1 MSTTAQTEAPK
12 PPPYPTVQ
20 VPSGW
25 CGCAGGALVRARR
38 QNTDLDARWRLQQRF
53 VRAVDGVRP
62 RSSGGGC
69 RYVVDPARPQ
79 RCDPPTQP

>member
-1 MSTTAQTEAPK
+1 MSTAQNKAPSA
-12 PPPYPTVQ
+12 PPNPTVQ

-38 QNTDLDARWRLQQRF
+38 EDTDTNARWRLQQLF
-53 VRAVDGVRP
+53 VEAVDGAKP
-62 RSSGGGC
+62 SSSGGGC

-79 RCDPPTQP
+79 RCDSQTRP